1 MYAWI
6 TATKPLAKSSLT
18 LRVVAKNH
26 YSSPSVLRKLG
37 FKIIMMD
44 DGDFGQ
50 KNKKIMMTAHAQPQ
64 EMSPDKT
71 LRSGRRRAGQEARN
85 QKRHRKVR
93 RIPAGSKLWSTRAQM
108 FRLKNLCENKKFW
121 MGVFRT

>member
-64 EMSPDKT
+64 EMLPDKT
-71 LRSGRRRAGQEARN
+71 LRSGRRRSKSEKPQAAPESPQNRRRKPIVVNTHLDGYSVSRISLGKKRN
-85 QKRHRKVR
+85 F
-93 RIPAGSKLWSTRAQM
+93 G
-108 FRLKNLCENKKFW
+108 
-121 MGVFRT
+121 